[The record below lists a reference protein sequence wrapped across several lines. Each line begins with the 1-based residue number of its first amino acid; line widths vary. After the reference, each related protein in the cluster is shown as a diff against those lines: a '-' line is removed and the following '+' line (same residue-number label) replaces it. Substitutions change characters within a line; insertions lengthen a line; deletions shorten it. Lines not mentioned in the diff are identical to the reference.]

1 MILCNTEK
9 GKKLFEK
16 IAKQI
21 DFFPIEAEIL
31 YKNNRFGGA
40 GEIPA
45 DAIRFRKWFQRS
57 SYAGD
62 TKKLLYSYS
71 DSLKRAYYHMPE
83 FLRKAAKRI
92 MERGKI

>member
-9 GKKLFEK
+9 GKIIFEK

-21 DFFPIEAEIL
+21 DFFPMEAEIL

-62 TKKLLYSYS
+62 TKKLLYSHS

-92 MERGKI
+92 MGRGKI